1 MHSFTCSHTQSSD
14 TEDRACGMAYK
25 SLGTNDNQSDRVSL
39 CYQVWILNSLCSLEK
54 ALSLWSSCLGLQK
67 WQPASPGLAPSMAVS
82 WTSNHSPM
90 AQGSPYTLRPI
101 KRTKR
106 LKQGHLGQ
114 SFLLL
119 PQTRDNPGGHQVLKA
134 EADHHS
140 SSAMWETDLTFGIP
154 GRYLYHPTPCR
165 STLSN
170 DTCGSV
176 DRKGWKATGIVYGDR
191 TKRQWSGD
199 CATGKVDQRE
209 LGGQGVGCSMMV
221 VSQAPTNA
229 LVWVLLAPRGPYITS
244 LVPSVRTLRK

>member
-1 MHSFTCSHTQSSD
+1 MNSYLGVTSELDLCLHIHTYTYVYAQTQLSMHSFTCSHTQSSD

-67 WQPASPGLAPSMAVS
+67 WQPASPGLAPSMTVS

-119 PQTRDNPGGHQVLKA
+119 PQTRDSPGGHQVLKA
-134 EADHHS
+134 EA
-140 SSAMWETDLTFGIP
+140 EVVYQII
-154 GRYLYHPTPCR
+154 
-165 STLSN
+165 
-170 DTCGSV
+170 
-176 DRKGWKATGIVYGDR
+176 IVAQQCEKQ
-191 TKRQWSGD
+191 T
-199 CATGKVDQRE
+199 
-209 LGGQGVGCSMMV
+209 
-221 VSQAPTNA
+221 
-229 LVWVLLAPRGPYITS
+229 
-244 LVPSVRTLRK
+244 